1 MVVFG
6 AFAVI
11 AVLIFAGVLP
21 GLNSAS
27 NNFAGEIVVWGTIPE
42 SKMSKPLDDF
52 NQENEKLF
60 RIVYEEKN
68 GKSFNRELVNALA
81 SGKGPDIF
89 IMPSDNVVSEGDKT
103 IPISYKTF
111 PERDFKNQFIE
122 AGEIYLTKDGILA
135 LPLTVDPLVMYWNRD
150 IFSAAGVSAQPK
162 FWDEFLTMAPSMT
175 LLDKASNIKRST
187 IAFGEVRNVTHAK
200 DIISMLILQT
210 GNNIIERTDENF
222 ESVINKAVDV
232 TGSPAE
238 SAVRFFME
246 FSNPSKRTY
255 SWNRGMPESK
265 DAFIAGDLAVYF
277 GLASELPE
285 ISLKNP
291 HLNFDVAIVPQ
302 IRDSKLNLTS
312 ARVYGLSI
320 AKNSTKADAAF
331 RAASALVSASFSGK
345 LAEELGLP
353 TPRRDLLSVKP
364 DSSHGE
370 VLERSALIGK
380 TWLDP
385 NPEETYNI
393 FKDMVEGISSGKLT
407 PSDALSRGNEEL
419 DSLVK

>member
-1 MVVFG
+1 MVAFG
-6 AFAVI
+6 AFAI
-11 AVLIFAGVLP
+11 LAVLIFAGVLP
-21 GLNSAS
+21 GLNSTGNS
-27 NNFAGEIVVWGTIPE
+27 FAGEIAMWGTIPE
-42 SKMSKPLDDF
+42 SKMTKLLDEF

-60 RIVYEEKN
+60 RIVYEEKS
-68 GKSFNRELVNALA
+68 GDSFNRELVNALA

-89 IMPSDNVVSEGDKT
+89 IMPAESVVLDGDKALL
-103 IPISYKTF
+103 ISYKTS
-111 PERDFKNQFIE
+111 PERDFKSQFIE
-122 AGEIYLTKDGILA
+122 AGEIYLTKDGTLA
-135 LPLTVDPLVMYWNRD
+135 LPLAIDPLVMYWNRD
-150 IFSAAGVSAQPK
+150 IFSAAGVSTQPK
-162 FWDEFLTMAPSMT
+162 FWDEFLTLSPAVT
-175 LLDKASNIKRST
+175 LLDKASNVKRSA
-187 IAFGEVRNVTHAK
+187 IAFGEVRNVTNAK

-210 GNNIIERTDENF
+210 GNNIMERTDESL
-222 ESVINKAVDV
+222 ESVINKAIDI

-277 GLASELPE
+277 GLASEFSD

-291 HLNFDVAIVPQ
+291 HLNFDVTTVPQ

-312 ARVYGLSI
+312 AKVYGLSI
-320 AKNSTKADAAF
+320 AKNSAKGDAAF
-331 RAASALVSASFSGK
+331 RAISLLVSSPFSGK

-353 TPRRDLLSVKP
+353 SPRRDLLSE
-364 DSSHGE
+364 SSGSPQGE
-370 VLERSALIGK
+370 VFAHSALIGR

-407 PSDALSRGNEEL
+407 PSDALSRADEEL
-419 DSLVK
+419 NSLVR